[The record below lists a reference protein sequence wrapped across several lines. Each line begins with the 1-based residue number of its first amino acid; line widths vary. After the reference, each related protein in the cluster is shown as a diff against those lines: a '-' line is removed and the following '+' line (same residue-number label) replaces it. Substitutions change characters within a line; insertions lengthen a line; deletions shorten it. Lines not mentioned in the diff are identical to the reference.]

1 MNRKLKEKFLL
12 FELRIK
18 KDPEAFG
25 KIYDLYVSQI
35 YRFIFFKVSNKEEAE
50 DLTAEVFLRTWQYIN
65 EMGAETIGNLQAF
78 LYQVARNA
86 VIDYYR
92 ERAQKN
98 LSTFSVVPEGLE
110 DRGQNLKEKIQ
121 NASLMEETNRALR
134 QLKDEYREVIVL
146 RFIEEMSVSE
156 TAKVLGKSKGA
167 VRVLLHRAL
176 KALRELMT
184 QEENNLKLKTEK

>member
-1 MNRKLKEKFLL
+1 MNSKIKEKFFL
-12 FELRIK
+12 FKLRTK

-25 KIYDLYVSQI
+25 KIYDLYISQI
-35 YRFIFFKVSNKEEAE
+35 YRFIFFKVSNKEDAE

-65 EMGAETIGNLQAF
+65 EMGAETIGNLRAF

-92 ERAQKN
+92 EKAQKE
-98 LSTFSVVPEGLE
+98 LPASVSLDLKDPSQDLGEKF
-110 DRGQNLKEKIQ
+110 QNV
-121 NASLMEETNRALR
+121 SLVKETNKALG

-146 RFIEEMSVSE
+146 RYIEEMSVGE
-156 TAKVLGKSKGA
+156 TAKILGKSKGA

-176 KALRELMT
+176 KALREIMV
-184 QEENNLKLKTEK
+184 QEEQRNTKT